1 MIRGEEDKGLQLI
14 KKNLKH
20 NNAGSCFF
28 LNARNDFS
36 YYHITPNKSVNFE
49 ELNPDELKGNDFEY
63 YISPKLLIKHNNIIP
78 EAIYTKKNICFTSS
92 IYSLIHEDLNE
103 LKYLCAILNSSLMQF
118 YCIYAINN
126 QKDTTINLNQY
137 MIRHLPIVK
146 PDELLKLELAK
157 KVDLIINTFETN
169 NGVINQK
176 ISEIVKQIDDSI
188 FNLYLISEEKKE
200 IIISDVKKNIRFFNR
215 IYN

>member
-1 MIRGEEDKGLQLI
+1 
-14 KKNLKH
+14 
-20 NNAGSCFF
+20 
-28 LNARNDFS
+28 
-36 YYHITPNKSVNFE
+36 
-49 ELNPDELKGNDFEY
+49 
-63 YISPKLLIKHNNIIP
+63 
-78 EAIYTKKNICFTSS
+78 
-92 IYSLIHEDLNE
+92 
-103 LKYLCAILNSSLMQF
+103 MQF